1 LRKEGLAYR
10 FVPVASDE
18 INTNQMAHNLLTKFS
33 TGNAHLPSVYFD
45 ETNRR
50 QLTIIRNAYAELA
63 VDLTSKGRQ
72 EKARKFLQKADKM
85 MLEENFPYGHISSG
99 NMHNRSSLAFLEA
112 CYRAEAKDL
121 IAKVS
126 KSVKT
131 DLTQQLKFY
140 NSLDGNKAEAM
151 AFEKD
156 MTENLLSTMDKMEA
170 VFVPKATGE
179 AEQKILSTD

>member
-1 LRKEGLAYR
+1 
-10 FVPVASDE
+10 
-18 INTNQMAHNLLTKFS
+18 
-33 TGNAHLPSVYFD
+33 
-45 ETNRR
+45 
-50 QLTIIRNAYAELA
+50 
-63 VDLTSKGRQ
+63 
-72 EKARKFLQKADKM
+72 M

-112 CYRAEAKDL
+112 CYRAGAKDL

-140 NSLDGNKAEAM
+140 NSLHGNKAEAM